1 MRRISILTPII
12 AVVAIAALLA
22 GCTAP
27 PAPTPVPPQAEA
39 TAIPTPAPA
48 PADLW
53 DQIQKSGG

>member
-12 AVVAIAALLA
+12 VIAAIAALLA

-27 PAPTPVPPQAEA
+27 PTPVPPKAEA

-48 PADLW
+48 F
-53 DQIQKSGG
+53 G

>member
-27 PAPTPVPPQAEA
+27 PAPTPVPPKAEA
-39 TAIPTPAPA
+39 TTIPTPAPRRLTFGSRSRRA
-48 PADLW
+48 A
-53 DQIQKSGG
+53 G